1 MKFDKET
8 IIKHRFWFLL
18 GTVLPLLLIMLCVLK
33 FGVADT
39 VDARKKEYDSAVASV
54 KGISNPKN
62 DSFIQPVKAKE
73 DTLNKKKSKV
83 WEEAWKGQGN
93 FITWPQEMQREL
105 GDKYYGDFISEE
117 DRRKY
122 ARVYMAGYVG
132 KIEKEFTDL
141 IAPVE
146 FKGGFNSI
154 IRTVPA
160 WDENK
165 PPLLEE
171 MYLAQEDISVQRELL
186 NIIRSTLDALKKF
199 VPVEQPKGD
208 KKPQLPSGVVAQYVF
223 KNPNWEMK
231 LSLEL
236 NDKKQLIISGARSS
250 IKNIN
255 ASKRTMAL
263 DKAQFQV
270 TQGQAGAVLFRIP
283 AEYVLWNQEV
293 PLRNDVSIDKFNKNS
308 PIALE
313 QVFDW
318 NTSPIKRIDA
328 LVMSYNSQRLAN
340 YALKMRKIDDT
351 LQVSAGSAGSTGG
364 GKGFGLAGVT
374 MPPTMSGPPPTTTSG
389 TAPAGGD
396 AAANL
401 PDQTPNNLS
410 RYRYLDVRD
419 QVRWM
424 PIGMVLVIDQSAMQ
438 DVLSAIANSKLRIQ
452 TTQVTWSHVGNVRSE
467 KREASGGSPL
477 ATPSTGKKGA
487 GEEVAGGAKGPS
499 APGLPGTAPG
509 IPGAPPGLP
518 NFGGSGMI
526 DTRRFSGNQED
537 PNLIELSVYGIAS
550 LYERYPPK
558 AASAGSSTTTGSTPA
573 PSPEPPKGP
582 AGK

>member
-1 MKFDKET
+1 MKLDKET
-8 IIKHRFWFLL
+8 VIKHNFWILL

-39 VDARKKEYDSAVASV
+39 VDARKKEYESALTSV
-54 KGISNPKN
+54 KGINNPKN
-62 DSFIQPVKAKE
+62 QAFIDPVKVKE
-73 DTLNKKKSKV
+73 ETLNKKKAKV
-83 WEEAWKGQGN
+83 WEEAWKGQGS

-105 GDKYYGDFISEE
+105 GDKYYGEFIPEE

-122 ARVYMAGYVG
+122 ARIYDASYRGNL
-132 KIEKEFTDL
+132 EKEFTDL

-146 FKGGFNSI
+146 FKGGFNNI

-160 WDENK
+160 WDDNK

-199 VPVEQPKGD
+199 VPVDQAKGE
-208 KKPQLPSGVVAQYVF
+208 KKPQLPAGVVAQHVY
-223 KNPNWEMK
+223 KNPNWEMS

-236 NDKKQLIISGARSS
+236 NDKKQLIISGAHSS
-250 IKNIN
+250 IKNVN

-263 DKAQFQV
+263 DKAQFRV
-270 TQGQAGAVLFRIP
+270 MQGQAGAVLFRIP
-283 AEYVLWNQEV
+283 AEYVLWNQSVE
-293 PLRNDVSIDKFNKNS
+293 LRNDVNIDKFNKNS
-308 PIALE
+308 PIEVE

-318 NTSPIKRIDA
+318 NTSPIKRIDVLA
-328 LVMSYNSQRLAN
+328 MGYNSHRLAN

-351 LQVSAGSAGSTGG
+351 LQVASGPAGTSLSKG
-364 GKGFGLAGVT
+364 GFGFAGTT
-374 MPPTMSGPPPTTTSG
+374 MPPTMSGPQPTNTPGTT
-389 TAPAGGD
+389 AAGGD
-396 AAANL
+396 AAAEL
-401 PDQTPNNLS
+401 PDQTPNKLS

-438 DVLSAIANSKLRIQ
+438 DILSAIANSRLRIQ
-452 TTQVTWSHVGNVRSE
+452 TTQVTWTHVANVRSDRSE
-467 KREASGGSPL
+467 NKGDGPSSTPPQLGKGG
-477 ATPSTGKKGA
+477 GDD
-487 GEEVAGGAKGPS
+487 VAGGIGSKG
-499 APGLPGTAPG
+499 APRMMV
-509 IPGAPPGLP
+509 PGAPPPASMPP
-518 NFGGSGMI
+518 NFGGIGSNE
-526 DTRRFSGNQED
+526 TRRFSGNQED

-558 AASAGSSTTTGSTPA
+558 AASAGSAPTAG
-573 PSPEPPKGP
+573 PSPTKAPEAAKSP